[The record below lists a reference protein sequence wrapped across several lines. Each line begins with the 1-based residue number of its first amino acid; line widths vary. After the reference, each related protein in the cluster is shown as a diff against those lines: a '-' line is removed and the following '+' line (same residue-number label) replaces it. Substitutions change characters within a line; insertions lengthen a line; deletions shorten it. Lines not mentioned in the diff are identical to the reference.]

1 MCEPVALET
10 EITDV
15 SRRKF
20 KEAMK
25 LTTFDHIAKTK
36 VFSDIKAVYQGTLV

>member
-1 MCEPVALET
+1 VCKPVVLET
-10 EITDV
+10 EITGV

-25 LTTFDHIAKTK
+25 LTTFDDIAKTK
-36 VFSDIKAVYQGTLV
+36 VVNDIKAVYQGALA